1 MAQQHPVSPAA
12 TSLARALD
20 QNETVKETVEQS
32 ADELL
37 VINAVLKQEI
47 PPHVQTSDVA
57 QAIEKT
63 GELEGR
69 IQASA
74 EDLAQVNQALEQEIG
89 ERAALERELAA
100 TKAALAQAKSAPL
113 ILAVEQRV

>member
-1 MAQQHPVSPAA
+1 MAQQQPVSPAA

-20 QNETVKETVEQS
+20 QNETVKETVERS

-47 PPHVQTSDVA
+47 PPHVQTSEVA

-63 GELEGR
+63 GELGAEFRPPPKIWPRSTGHWSR
-69 IQASA
+69 KLSKGPTWSASWR
-74 EDLAQVNQALEQEIG
+74 QPRQSWPGPRN
-89 ERAALERELAA
+89 RAFN
-100 TKAALAQAKSAPL
+100 SCG
-113 ILAVEQRV
+113 